1 MRTAIA
7 TVCLSGTLE
16 DKLDACAAAGF
27 DGVEIFE
34 NDLIASPSRPEDIAA
49 RCADLGLSIDLYQPF
64 RDADLVTDDRFADTL
79 RRAEHKF
86 ALMERLGARLLLVCS
101 NVATATID
109 DDDLAAEQLSAL
121 GDAAARHGI
130 RLAYEALAWGRYVND
145 YRRAHRIVELAGH
158 PAVGTCLDSFHILSR
173 GHDPAAI
180 AGFDPE
186 RIFFLQLADAPALG
200 MDVLSW
206 SRHHRVFPG
215 EGDLPVVAL
224 FDAVVASGYAGPV
237 SLEIFND
244 VFRQSETR
252 RTAVAGLR
260 SLIALADTAA
270 GHRAAATR
278 TPGAGDVRPDRVGL
292 TALPAVT
299 PPNAL
304 GFAEVK
310 TSGNDHLERVLRQL
324 GFSYVGTH
332 QSKPV
337 TLWQQGDARIVI
349 NAQDAATAD
358 PLISA
363 LGVDVPR
370 PIDAADRAHRLL
382 AEAVPRTQRV
392 DEEALAAVRA
402 PDGTEIFFCQSG
414 TAPAWAAEFH
424 HDGRPEADHP
434 GLGIRRIDHVNLV
447 QPWQHIDEARLFY
460 PSALGLTRWPTLDV
474 AGPTGLVQSQ
484 VMSSGDA
491 SVRVVLNVN
500 PRAGGDAPSA
510 SRPEHLALACDDIAI
525 AARAARDAGLVLLP
539 IPQNYY
545 DDLQARFGLDE
556 KTVAQL
562 RELTLF
568 YDRDEHGEFLH
579 FYTETIGELYL
590 EVLERRGDYRG
601 FGAADAPVRMAAQF
615 ALSRAPAAAT

>member
-1 MRTAIA
+1 MRTSIA

-34 NDLIASPSRPEDIAA
+34 NDLIASASRPEDIAA
-49 RCADLGLSIDLYQPF
+49 RCADLGLSLDLYQPF
-64 RDADLVTDDRFADTL
+64 RDADLVSPELFADTL
-79 RRAEHKF
+79 RRAELKF
-86 ALMERLGARLLLVCS
+86 ALMERLGADLLLVCS

-109 DDDLAAEQLSAL
+109 DDALAAEQLSAL
-121 GDAAARHGI
+121 GDAAAEHGI

-145 YRRAHRIVELAGH
+145 YRRAHRIVTLAGH

-173 GHDPAAI
+173 GHDPAEI

-186 RIFFLQLADAPALG
+186 TIFFLQLADAPVLG

-215 EGDLPVVAL
+215 EGDLPVAAL

-260 SLIALADTAA
+260 SLIALADTTARDRAEAA
-270 GHRAAATR
+270 R
-278 TPGAGDVRPDRVGL
+278 TPGADVKPDRVGL

-299 PPNAL
+299 PPTAL

-310 TSGNDHLERVLRQL
+310 TTGNAHLERVLGQL
-324 GFSYVGTH
+324 GFAYVGTH

-337 TLWQQGDARIVI
+337 TLWQQGEARIVI
-349 NAQDAATAD
+349 NAQDADAAD
-358 PLISA
+358 PFISA
-363 LGVDVPR
+363 LGVDVHR

-382 AEAVPRTQRV
+382 AAPVPRTQRV
-392 DEEALAAVRA
+392 DEEALQAVRA

-414 TAPAWAAEFH
+414 PEPAWATEFH
-424 HDGRPEADHP
+424 HDGRPAADRP

-474 AGPTGLVQSQ
+474 AGPAGLVQSQ
-484 VMSSGDA
+484 VMSSDDA

-500 PRAGGDAPSA
+500 PRAGADAASV
-510 SRPEHLALACDDIAI
+510 SRPEHLALACDDIVA

-545 DDLQARFGLDE
+545 DDLQARFGLDDA
-556 KTVAQL
+556 TVADL
-562 RELTLF
+562 RDLTLF

-601 FGAADAPVRMAAQF
+601 FGAPDAPVRMAAQF
-615 ALSRAPAAAT
+615 ALSRRPAPAT